1 MARVK
6 ITQKILILK
15 KDVELIKDLTL
26 SAGTEIEIV
35 SDVVYIKGYPVPPEM
50 QNIFFNWILK
60 NMNDNSLFKEDFRR
74 FK

>member
-1 MARVK
+1 VK

-50 QNIFFNWILK
+50 QNIFLNWILK